1 MRKTAA
7 FLLVVVLAL
16 GLSLGT
22 LAEDTMGVNIE
33 ELEWVET
40 LEYEGHTLRF
50 FALQDPPEEAL
61 DLQDGMRAVGVTVSY
76 TGGTISVNSLDD
88 ALRIMGAFQLV
99 DADAAAYECVFSS
112 QVYQD
117 KLFTFVYAVP
127 EALSL
132 EGAYLLHDG
141 QAMLCELPSA

>member
-1 MRKTAA
+1 MSQNRMIRLFFLFYGVAAHVFSGVPCLCARCTPTAGA
-7 FLLVVVLAL
+7 LVL
-16 GLSLGT
+16 
-22 LAEDTMGVNIE
+22 
-33 ELEWVET
+33 
-40 LEYEGHTLRF
+40 YCEGHTLRF

-61 DLQDGMRAVGVTVSY
+61 DLQEGLRAVGVTVSY

-99 DADAAAYECVFSS
+99 DADAAAYECVFSC